1 MSLNEALAQKNITKY
16 RLWKESGVPQA
27 TISDI
32 CTGKT
37 KIEKCSAETIYR
49 IAKVLDVSMESLIA
63 PAVQRM
69 DEDRKRPSFDVFK
82 INVCHQV
89 KDLGDIPFIIQ
100 LLQSNQIRELYEKKW
115 YPEALYLLAM
125 LDYLSRENN
134 VPICKNYNDIRSSKL
149 QKLVFPSSVVILC
162 KTMKS
167 EKPKEDIIRMAIP
180 EFLRFNIVESEVRN
194 VL

>member
-1 MSLNEALAQKNITKY
+1 MSLNEALAQKNMTKY

-63 PAVQRM
+63 PAVQHM

-82 INVCHQV
+82 SNVCHQV

-100 LLQSNQIRELYEKKW
+100 LLQSNQIRKLYEKKW

-149 QKLVFPSSVVILC
+149 QTLIYPPAWSSY
-162 KTMKS
+162 
-167 EKPKEDIIRMAIP
+167 
-180 EFLRFNIVESEVRN
+180 VRQ
-194 VL
+194 